1 MINYWTVTCKFK
13 IDKIT
18 YSKLQSRAMYDIS
31 KNKPLLYPE
40 MLIKIHISKCS
51 QPTKYWC
58 VSKIHTLPSFQNANN
73 CNLQFLLFL
82 VIPVTNCTAYYW
94 VLFFQFW
101 NCCYLSYFQ
110 CIASFWVWVQFYG
123 ELYLLSYC
131 ISFSHYLLA
140 LQNQLNHL
148 SSV

>member
-1 MINYWTVTCKFK
+1 
-13 IDKIT
+13 
-18 YSKLQSRAMYDIS
+18 MYDIS

-40 MLIKIHISKCS
+40 MLIKIRISKCS

-58 VSKIHTLPSFQNANN
+58 VSKIHTLPSFQNPNN
-73 CNLQFLLFL
+73 CSLQFLLFF

-101 NCCYLSYFQ
+101 NCYLSYFQ
-110 CIASFWVWVQFYG
+110 CIASSFLFSMHCFLLGLSPIFYG
-123 ELYLLSYC
+123 EVYLLSYC
-131 ISFSHYLLA
+131 ISFSHYLPA